1 MALQAPRY
9 EQRARQWVDVLTRV
23 GVESRQTAQLA
34 PSLAARF
41 AFAEADVEAI
51 AGQAALDAAWSGRPL
66 DGALVWEAARR
77 RPEHALERLA
87 ALVTPMFSLDD
98 LVLAGETEAK
108 LRELVAHVAL
118 QHVVLDEWGFRRR
131 LPRGQGVAA
140 LFVGPSGTGKTTA
153 AEALARELRQDLYR
167 IDLSAVVSKY
177 IGETEKNLASA
188 FDEAERG
195 SAVLFFDEAD
205 CAVRQAH
212 RGPRRARPLREPRG
226 QLPAAARRDLHRPG
240 RPHEQPAR
248 GHRRGLPSPPALRDP
263 LRAARRGAARRLWQ
277 RSFPGEARV
286 GTLDWDALAAAELAG
301 GSIQI
306 GGARRRVPRR
316 ERRRDHHRASTSRTP
331 CCASIEK
338 LGKAWAG
345 IRTEAAA

>member
-1 MALQAPRY
+1 MLLQGPSGIGRRGVAVEAALRAGLVPIGPRRPAAELKLLARLGVAVAVVPAEAVPELGWGPEDGPLVAWGPPGAREWEAYVVALQAPRY

-77 RPEHALERLA
+77 RPQHVLERMA

-140 LFVGPSGTGKTTA
+140 LFIGPSGTGKTTA

-177 IGETEKNLASA
+177 IGETEKNLAAA

-195 SAVLFFDEAD
+195 SAVLLLRRGRR
-205 CAVRQAH
+205 AVRQAH

-226 QLPAAARRDLHRPG
+226 QLPAAAGRDLHRPG
-240 RPHEQPAR
+240 RSSRPTGPR
-248 GHRRGLPSPPALRDP
+248 PSTRRSC
-263 LRAARRGAARRLWQ
+263 
-277 RSFPGEARV
+277 
-286 GTLDWDALAAAELAG
+286 AG
-301 GSIQI
+301 
-306 GGARRRVPRR
+306 
-316 ERRRDHHRASTSRTP
+316 
-331 CCASIEK
+331 CAS
-338 LGKAWAG
+338 
-345 IRTEAAA
+345 